1 MLVGQFPN
9 TANVVDHHGDGH
21 ILFYRIIIF
30 IIVLVLFLIANICFI
45 LLDIIV
51 SIKGIN
57 FAHWFI

>member
-30 IIVLVLFLIANICFI
+30 IIVLVLIANICFI